1 VLNSPW
7 VEQTSG
13 RNTTIQYTLTGNPKR
28 GEMAVT
34 ALWGRKLLSGT
45 VVHVN
50 DALAYVR
57 LHATGLTMQTEKEYS
72 VYSKVGCS
80 VGGQLAMDSTWPGLL
95 HMLD

>member
-57 LHATGLTMQTEKEYS
+57 LHARDIEGKMEGHCKTFI
-72 VYSKVGCS
+72 
-80 VGGQLAMDSTWPGLL
+80 
-95 HMLD
+95 